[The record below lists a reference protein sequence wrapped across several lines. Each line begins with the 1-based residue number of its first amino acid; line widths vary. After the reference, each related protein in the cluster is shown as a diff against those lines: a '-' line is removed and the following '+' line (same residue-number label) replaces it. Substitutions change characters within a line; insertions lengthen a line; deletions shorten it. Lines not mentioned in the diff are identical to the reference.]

1 MPGVDFRQPQ
11 FFPGV
16 FERAERCFR
25 CEPLAPT
32 ALHEM
37 EPDFE
42 IRLAGR
48 IEPRPKSAAADE
60 LAIAVSE
67 QRSILNAT
75 GPLPLDLG
83 AELLSDLG
91 IGEFAAGI
99 NERRDGGIPPQFHR
113 KGQILDLPWPRH
125 KALGPEFFR
134 FPHDRRREWPYSCA
148 SQRYRR
154 RWDREFESGLLQ
166 RRVNREPN
174 FLRTINMGG
183 FDRPNNKQHRAR
195 QPPPLMRPVQRG
207 RATSSGCRGAA
218 IPAGCRRGVR

>member
-1 MPGVDFRQPQ
+1 MSASRHGPVPLLFPQ
-11 FFPGV
+11 GS
-16 FERAERCFR
+16 A
-25 CEPLAPT
+25 A
-32 ALHEM
+32 AAIHEM

-42 IRLAGR
+42 IRLAER
-48 IEPRPKSAAADE
+48 IEPRSKSAAADE
-60 LAIAVSE
+60 LAIAVIE
-67 QRSILNAT
+67 QRPILNAT

-113 KGQILDLPWPRH
+113 KGQIHDLPWPRH

-154 RWDREFESGLLQ
+154 KWDREILWGG
-166 RRVNREPN
+166 RRGDGN
-174 FLRTINMGG
+174 FLAECNRWSAAMPQ
-183 FDRPNNKQHRAR
+183 PNDLSRSLVA
-195 QPPPLMRPVQRG
+195 LD
-207 RATSSGCRGAA
+207 
-218 IPAGCRRGVR
+218 

>member
-1 MPGVDFRQPQ
+1 MPSVDLRQSQ

-25 CEPLAPT
+25 CEALAPA

-60 LAIAVSE
+60 LAIAVIE
-67 QRSILNAT
+67 QRPILNAT

-91 IGEFAAGI
+91 IGESAAGI
-99 NERRDGGIPPQFHR
+99 NERRDVGIPPLFHR

-134 FPHDRRREWPYSCA
+134 FRH
-148 SQRYRR
+148 YRR
-154 RWDREFESGLLQ
+154 RG
-166 RRVNREPN
+166 
-174 FLRTINMGG
+174 
-183 FDRPNNKQHRAR
+183 
-195 QPPPLMRPVQRG
+195 
-207 RATSSGCRGAA
+207 
-218 IPAGCRRGVR
+218 

>member
-1 MPGVDFRQPQ
+1 MPSVDLRQSQ

-25 CEPLAPT
+25 CEALAPA

-37 EPDFE
+37 EPDFQ

-48 IEPRPKSAAADE
+48 IEPRPESGAGEE
-60 LAIAVSE
+60 LAIAVIE
-67 QRSILNAT
+67 QRPILNAT

-99 NERRDGGIPPQFHR
+99 NERRNGGIPPQFHR
-113 KGQILDLPWPRH
+113 KGQILDLPRPRH

-166 RRVNREPN
+166 RRVSSELDPP
-174 FLRTINMGG
+174 RTLESWM
-183 FDRPNNKQHRAR
+183 RS
-195 QPPPLMRPVQRG
+195 QPAP
-207 RATSSGCRGAA
+207 RGAV
-218 IPAGCRRGVR
+218 RGELPEQGV